1 MLITAI
7 LARIKLGSTVLFTQ
21 DRPRKINL
29 VTGRE
34 KIFKPYKFRT
44 MTDEWDENGEFLPD
58 EVGLTKFGCTLQ
70 TTSLE

>member
-7 LARIKLGSTVLFTQ
+7 LARIKLGSTVLFTMG
-21 DRPRKINL
+21 RPMNIIL

-44 MTDEWDENGEFLPD
+44 MTEEWDENGEFLPD
-58 EVGLTKFGCTLQ
+58 EVRLTKFGCTLQ